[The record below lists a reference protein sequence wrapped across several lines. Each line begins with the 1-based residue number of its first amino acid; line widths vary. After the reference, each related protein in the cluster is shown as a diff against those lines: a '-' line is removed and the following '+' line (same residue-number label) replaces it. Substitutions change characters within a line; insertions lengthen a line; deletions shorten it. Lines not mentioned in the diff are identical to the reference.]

1 MMEEEEEVGLEM
13 MVVTEVRVKVV
24 AVVVLTMVT
33 METMMLGNMVVV
45 NLCLDSQSRWW

>member
-1 MMEEEEEVGLEM
+1 MEEEEEVGLEM
-13 MVVTEVRVKVV
+13 MVVTEVKVA

-45 NLCLDSQSRWW
+45 NLSLDSQSRWW